1 MAPFVRR
8 YFAQSNMLTD
18 RSMMLPSRLISLFLK
33 RNFLRLLWLVTSSWH
48 LNSVCSNTVWYS
60 SHGRCSLA

>member
-8 YFAQSNMLTD
+8 NFAQSNMLTD

-33 RNFLRLLWLVTSSWH
+33 RNFFRPPWRLTNSWH
-48 LNSVCSNTVWYS
+48 LNSVCSNTVW
-60 SHGRCSLA
+60 